1 MARSV
6 DYGHTRSKH
15 EKDLMGKTRAHR
27 ETHLTQMSAERTW
40 ETSDESGSQVMK
52 VEVEKQPGRGKRDK
66 WSQGQ
71 TGGFRWA

>member
-15 EKDLMGKTRAHR
+15 EKDLMGKIRAHR

-40 ETSDESGSQVMK
+40 ETSDESGSGK
-52 VEVEKQPGRGKRDK
+52 RARKGEKREVEPGTNWRFSLGLKE
-66 WSQGQ
+66 
-71 TGGFRWA
+71 